1 MKDNL
6 LPSNHEAKLRIKEPV
21 GWFVAGEGFRCALGL
36 LSDGA
41 FKLFAYLSLQ
51 ADRRTGR
58 ITATHKEL
66 ASALGKSKRVVGTYV
81 AELEAKEVCKVL
93 LGKNQFMATVYEISD
108 RCWPYH
114 RELSVLE
121 STAIKAYVESVC
133 KCYEE
138 LGCTNGKLNAA
149 GSEIA
154 RQLHGRSI
162 PFSVVQDAM
171 LLGACRK
178 YESWLNSGP
187 NEPIR
192 SMAYFA
198 PLVAE
203 VQANPLPDG
212 YSGYLRGKLQR
223 LAQSWEKATF
233 DKREFRLLSGYKIGG
248 QPPSPRDLSLSSQSR
263 DY

>member
-6 LPSNHEAKLRIKEPV
+6 LPSNHESKIRIKEPV
-21 GWFVAGEGFRCALGL
+21 GWFVAGEGFRCALRL

-51 ADRRTGR
+51 ADRRSGR
-58 ITATHKEL
+58 VTATHKEL
-66 ASALGKSKRVVGTYV
+66 AAALGKSKRVVGTYV

-93 LGKNQFMATVYEISD
+93 SGKNQFMATVYEISD
-108 RCWPYH
+108 GYWPYH
-114 RELSVLE
+114 RESSFPELPE
-121 STAIKAYVESVC
+121 IQAYVESVRE
-133 KCYEE
+133 CYEK

-149 GSEIA
+149 GVETA
-154 RQLHGRSI
+154 RQFHGRTI
-162 PFSVVQDAM
+162 TFCVVQDAM

-178 YESWLNSGP
+178 YESWLYGGTR
-187 NEPIR
+187 EPIR
-192 SMAYFA
+192 SMAYFE

-223 LAQSWEKATF
+223 LAQSWEKETL
-233 DKREFRLLSGYKIGG
+233 DKKRPSSGDIKIWLPSRSFNSGLLA
-248 QPPSPRDLSLSSQSR
+248 RR
-263 DY
+263 F

>member
-6 LPSNHEAKLRIKEPV
+6 LPSNREAQLRIKEPV

-58 ITATHKEL
+58 MTATHKEL
-66 ASALGKSKRVVGTYV
+66 AAALRKSKRVVGTYV
-81 AELEAKEVCKVL
+81 AELEAKEVCTVL
-93 LGKNQFMATVYEISD
+93 SGKNQFMATVYEISD
-108 RCWPYH
+108 RYWPYH
-114 RELSVLE
+114 REPSLREVPE
-121 STAIKAYVESVC
+121 IQAYVESVG

-138 LGCTNGKLNAA
+138 LGCTTGKLNAA

-154 RQLHGRSI
+154 RQFHGRSI
-162 PFSVVQDAM
+162 PFSVVYDAM

-178 YESWLNSGP
+178 YESLLNGGP
-187 NEPIR
+187 GEPIR
-192 SMAYFA
+192 SMAYFE

-203 VQANPLPDG
+203 VQANPLPNG
-212 YSGYLRGKLQR
+212 YSGYLRGKLRR
-223 LAQSWEKATF
+223 LAQSWDKLTF
-233 DKREFRLLSGYKIGG
+233 DKKG
-248 QPPSPRDLSLSSQSR
+248 PS
-263 DY
+263 

>member
-36 LSDGA
+36 LSDGS
-41 FKLFAYLSLQ
+41 FKLFAHLSLQ

-58 ITATHKEL
+58 MTATHKEL
-66 ASALGKSKRVVGTYV
+66 AAALGKSKRVVGTYV

-93 LGKNQFMATVYEISD
+93 SGKNQFMATVYEISD
-108 RCWPYH
+108 GYWPYQ
-114 RELSVLE
+114 RESSFPELPE
-121 STAIKAYVESVC
+121 IQAYVESVRE
-133 KCYEE
+133 CYEK

-149 GSEIA
+149 GSETA
-154 RQLHGRSI
+154 RQFHGRTI
-162 PFSVVQDAM
+162 PFGVVQDAM

-178 YESWLNSGP
+178 YESWLNGGP
-187 NEPIR
+187 RAPIR
-192 SMAYFA
+192 SMAYFE

-223 LAQSWEKATF
+223 LAQSWEKATL
-233 DKREFRLLSGYKIGG
+233 DEKG
-248 QPPSPRDLSLSSQSR
+248 PS
-263 DY
+263 